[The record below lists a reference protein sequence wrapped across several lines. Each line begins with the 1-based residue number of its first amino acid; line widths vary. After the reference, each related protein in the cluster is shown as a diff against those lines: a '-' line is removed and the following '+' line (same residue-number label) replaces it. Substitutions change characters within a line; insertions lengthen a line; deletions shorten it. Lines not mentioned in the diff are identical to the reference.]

1 MFPENHCLIARDNA
15 DDNRQLKIA
24 QPTSMNIHIQP
35 VCNSDHDWL
44 YALNQEV
51 YQDLIM
57 LEFGY
62 WDVEE
67 ELALFQNAWQSQNI
81 SLIIVEKKRAGMF
94 ILEEHDNHLWLA
106 EIQITAQYQNRGVGT
121 EVIQQLIAKARKQN
135 TSLRLRVL
143 HANHRAY
150 QLYLRMGFQ
159 CVDKAKHHHVMQAD

>member
-1 MFPENHCLIARDNA
+1 MA
-15 DDNRQLKIA
+15 
-24 QPTSMNIHIQP
+24 IHIQP
-35 VCNSDHDWL
+35 ACHSDYDWL

-62 WDVEE
+62 WDAEE

-81 SLIIVEKKRAGMF
+81 SLIMVAKERVGMF

-106 EIQITAQYQNRGVGT
+106 EIQITAQYQNRGIGAK
-121 EVIQQLIAKARKQN
+121 VINQLLAKARLQKMP
-135 TSLRLRVL
+135 LRLRVL

-150 QLYLRMGFQ
+150 QLYQRLGFRNI
-159 CVDKAKHHHVMQAD
+159 DRAKHHHVMQAD

>member
-1 MFPENHCLIARDNA
+1 VLTKPVI
-15 DDNRQLKIA
+15 LKTET
-24 QPTSMNIHIQP
+24 QFTPMTIHTRP
-35 VCNSDHDWL
+35 ACDSDYDWL

-67 ELALFQNAWQSQNI
+67 ELALFQKAWQSQSI
-81 SLIIVEKKRAGMF
+81 SLIMVAEERAGMF

-106 EIQITAQYQNRGVGT
+106 EIQITALYQNRGIGT
-121 EVIQQLIAKARKQN
+121 KVIQQLLAMARQQK
-135 TSLRLRVL
+135 TPLRLRVL

-150 QLYLRMGFQ
+150 QLYQRLGFHHI
-159 CVDKAKHHHVMQAD
+159 DSAKHHHVMQAD